1 MSVDTSEVDIASDK
15 VDQLAKDAKL
25 IPSKIDVDSSELRD
39 AEEEIDDIKKKSKIE
54 VKFSADTGE
63 VDILSDRTLTLSQQ
77 VKVLRQELQRVP
89 EGTDEWIAINQK
101 FNDTR
106 DSLDRVNVKS
116 QELFGTVKLLPG
128 PFGDVANTLDDTIN
142 TFKQLD
148 GISLKELKANLKGFG
163 DDIKGVFATLGKL
176 TGITKVYT
184 TLNNSLAASF
194 VKVGVGEQAAATGA
208 RVFAGALTAT
218 GIGLLVVGIGL
229 LAQKFYELA
238 NAEDAATVKA
248 RGVLEQQEKL
258 SKYYDEEIARTNAQ
272 TELDALRAKSAGK
285 TEEDILA
292 IKKKG
297 LEDVTAIAGQ
307 QYKKALEAFTFINKV
322 FDTNR
327 VTDEERKKRL
337 AELTDDQR
345 KQIQDATDAFEK
357 ANSNFA
363 KASNDLEKFNIESEI
378 DREERR
384 KNNQKESNENLKDSL
399 EARKKLLEDHYA
411 RLREIDARESAA
423 VGVDISATRSLL
435 EDRLRQEL
443 AIEDDYEEKRKTLLR
458 ANITDFTNIERERFV
473 ALFEVR
479 KSYAQQD
486 LDKVLSDLNNR
497 FEQEKF
503 LLDKKRAD
511 GLMTEIDYN
520 NQLLELEKA
529 NNAAILAETDKHY
542 SDLQKS
548 LDDALANG
556 SITQAYYDNQTL
568 LLTQALNDKKVAI
581 YQTANG
587 IILKGVENTNK
598 AIEDEFEKS
607 LKSYDDKLKLLELKG
622 QLLNKNGKRWFDN
635 AREILQLSLNKELS
649 IIEKNKQDELKLVGD
664 NEEKRVEI
672 TNRYE
677 QLVTATVD
685 KNTADRKDIRQQEVA
700 AYGQVASALI
710 NSFASITSAI
720 ASGYDEEAK
729 TSKEAFEKR
738 KRLQKA
744 TAIMSAASGI
754 INILTQPST
763 LPSPFDFIVK
773 GINAAALGIAT
784 KVQIDNINK
793 AQFEGGGGNDAGS
806 TPRLSFSQP
815 SMQAPSIGNT
825 QSQTGVLAG
834 IVNNSIQRDNSRDR
848 PIRTY
853 IVGSDIN
860 TQQQLDRRIRTAARL
875 S

>member
-248 RGVLEQQEKL
+248 RTVLEQQEKL

-297 LEDVTAIAGQ
+297 LEDITAIAGQ
-307 QYKKALEAFTFINKV
+307 QYEKALEAFTFINKV

-384 KNNQKESNENLKDSL
+384 KTKQKESNENLKDSL

-479 KSYAQQD
+479 KTYAQQD

-511 GLMTEIDYN
+511 GLMSEIDYN

-529 NNAAILAETDKHY
+529 NNAAILAETEKHY
-542 SDLQKS
+542 SGLQKS

-568 LLTQALNDKKVAI
+568 LLTQALNDKKVEI

-664 NEEKRVEI
+664 NEEKRIEI

-700 AYGQVASALI
+700 AYGQVANALI

-793 AQFEGGGGNDAGS
+793 AQFEGSGGNDAGS